1 MDRNLHQPSEPS
13 LSREDLEARIARER
27 RALGVALEDL
37 RERAV
42 AEVDLRR
49 HVREHPSAWLA
60 GALAIGFLM
69 GVRR

>member
-1 MDRNLHQPSEPS
+1 MDRSPYPPTAPA
-13 LSREDLEARIARER
+13 LSREELEARIARER
-27 RALGVALEDL
+27 RALGAALEDL
-37 RERAV
+37 RERAL